1 MRDRFILTALG
12 ILGSILLSS
21 SVQAQNDS
29 FVSYSI
35 MNPTLHNPA
44 WVGND
49 RMAHAIL
56 QVRSQWTGYKT
67 SFDGK
72 GGAPSSLVF
81 NMSVP
86 ITNKFSGIGVSLLN
100 ETMGPV
106 NNMALNLPL
115 SYKID
120 LNGSELI
127 LGLMPGIIS
136 RSQNFNELRFND
148 SRDPLNKIGT
158 KETQTLFNLTVGALY
173 SLPRNSYVGLSVSNL
188 TQPKFNY
195 GLSEL
200 SNKMFT
206 NYTLMFGA
214 IRTLK
219 KGLEFRP
226 NLVVKT
232 DLNTLTFDL
241 GAQVQYNARMWMGAS
256 YRWSEAFVVMGGYSL
271 MEKNRLK
278 LGFALDLVVH
288 NSQAKKATSQ
298 EIYIRYDLLD
308 FVLGGKK
315 KVKTPR
321 FIN

>member
-1 MRDRFILTALG
+1 MRDRLILTALG
-12 ILGSILLSS
+12 ILGSILLSLP
-21 SVQAQNDS
+21 VQAQNDS
-29 FVSYSI
+29 FVSFSI

-44 WVGND
+44 WVAND
-49 RMAHAIL
+49 RMAQVVL

-158 KETQTLFNLTVGALY
+158 KETQTLFNLAVGALY

-195 GLSEL
+195 GLSGL

-241 GAQVQYNARMWMGAS
+241 GAQVQYNDRMWMGAY

-271 MEKNRLK
+271 MERNRLK
-278 LGFALDLVVH
+278 LGFALDLVIQE
-288 NSQAKKATSQ
+288 SQAKKATSQ
-298 EIYIRYDLLD
+298 EIFIRYDLLD
-308 FVLGGKK
+308 FVFGGKK

>member
-1 MRDRFILTALG
+1 MRDRFISTALG
-12 ILGSILLSS
+12 ILGGILLSL

-29 FVSYSI
+29 FVGFSI

-49 RMAHAIL
+49 RMAHVIL

-67 SFDGK
+67 SFDGN

-86 ITNKFSGIGVSLLN
+86 VTKKFSGIGVSLLN

-106 NNMALNLPL
+106 NTVALNLPL
-115 SYKID
+115 SYKI
-120 LNGSELI
+120 NFNESELI

-148 SRDPLNKIGT
+148 SRDPLNKIET
-158 KETQTLFNLTVGALY
+158 KETQTLFNLAVGALY
-173 SLPRNSYVGLSVSNL
+173 LLPRNSYVGLSISNL

-195 GLSEL
+195 GLSGF
-200 SNKMFT
+200 SNKFLT

-214 IRTLK
+214 FRTLK

-241 GAQVQYNARMWMGAS
+241 GVQVQYNTRMWLGAS
-256 YRWSEAFVVMGGYSL
+256 YRWSEAVVLMGGYSL

-278 LGFALDLVVH
+278 LGFALDLVVQD
-288 NSQAKKATSQ
+288 SQAKKATSQ
-298 EIYIRYDLLD
+298 EIYIRYDLID
-308 FVLGGKK
+308 FVIGGKK
-315 KVKTPR
+315 KIKTPR

>member
-1 MRDRFILTALG
+1 
-12 ILGSILLSS
+12 
-21 SVQAQNDS
+21 
-29 FVSYSI
+29 
-35 MNPTLHNPA
+35 
-44 WVGND
+44 
-49 RMAHAIL
+49 
-56 QVRSQWTGYKT
+56 
-67 SFDGK
+67 
-72 GGAPSSLVF
+72 
-81 NMSVP
+81 
-86 ITNKFSGIGVSLLN
+86 
-100 ETMGPV
+100 MGPV

-120 LNGSELI
+120 LNASELI

-195 GLSEL
+195 GLSGL

-232 DLNTLTFDL
+232 DLNTLTVDL
-241 GAQVQYNARMWMGAS
+241 GTLSTPNR
-256 YRWSEAFVVMGGYSL
+256 SEERRGG
-271 MEKNRLK
+271 
-278 LGFALDLVVH
+278 
-288 NSQAKKATSQ
+288 
-298 EIYIRYDLLD
+298 
-308 FVLGGKK
+308 
-315 KVKTPR
+315 
-321 FIN
+321 

>member
-1 MRDRFILTALG
+1 MNYRLFLNILG
-12 ILGSILLSS
+12 ILGSIFLSLP
-21 SVQAQNDS
+21 VLAQNDS
-29 FVSYSI
+29 FVSFSI

-44 WVGND
+44 WVGNN
-49 RMAHAIL
+49 RMGQVVL
-56 QVRSQWTGYKT
+56 QLRSQWTGYKT

-72 GGAPSSLVF
+72 GGAPSSLVL

-86 ITNKFSGIGVSLLN
+86 VVAKFSGIGLSLLN
-100 ETMGPV
+100 ETIGPL
-106 NNMALNLPL
+106 NNMAINLPL
-115 SYKID
+115 SYNID
-120 LNGSELI
+120 LNGNELI

-148 SRDPLNKIGT
+148 PGDPFNNLGT
-158 KETQTLFNLTVGALY
+158 QETQTLFNFAVGTLY
-173 SLPRNSYVGLSVSNL
+173 SLPRNAYVGLSISNL
-188 TQPKFNY
+188 TQPEFNF
-195 GLSEL
+195 GLSGF
-200 SNKMFT
+200 SNKTLT
-206 NYTLMFGA
+206 NYTLMLGA
-214 IRTLK
+214 YRNLK

-241 GAQVQYNARMWMGAS
+241 GAQIQYNTKMWMGAS

-271 MEKNRLK
+271 MERNRLK
-278 LGFALDLVVH
+278 LGFALDLVIRE
-288 NSQAKKATSQ
+288 SQAKKATSQ

-308 FVLGGKK
+308 FVFGGKK